1 MEYVSVEDAKD
12 SDGLR
17 VALTM
22 GVPGPWSQA
31 ARYLFEFKGIP
42 YIAVGQKGGRDN
54 PDLFEWTGHRNAP
67 VVVFNDEPPRT
78 GWHEIIMLAERIAP
92 QPALVP
98 VTSSARAEMFGLI
111 TEIAS
116 EGGLA
121 WLRRLRLIEI
131 LYGAASGDPRAR
143 KGPDTLATRYG
154 FSPDATVE
162 AEVGCK
168 NILVMLSECLKLQA
182 DRGSEYF
189 VGDSFTAAD
198 LYWACFSQLVAPMP
212 EDINPMPPLL
222 RSAYKPPK
230 SLSVDPILIA
240 HRDLIYGRH
249 LSLPLEF

>member
-31 ARYLFEFKGIP
+31 AKYLFEFKGIP

-131 LYGAASGDPRAR
+131 LYGAAASDPRAL
-143 KGPDTLATRYG
+143 KGTDTLATRYG

-168 NILVMLSECLKLQA
+168 NILVMLSEWLKMQA

-189 VGDSFTAAD
+189 VGD
-198 LYWACFSQLVAPMP
+198 
-212 EDINPMPPLL
+212 
-222 RSAYKPPK
+222 R
-230 SLSVDPILIA
+230 
-240 HRDLIYGRH
+240 
-249 LSLPLEF
+249 LSLIHI